1 MKFQQFG
8 FICIFGVATSAFFT
22 TACGV
27 SGGKKSVNAADT
39 SVDESTILICKGEL
53 KITYSGSSGTAVV
66 RGEELDAQ
74 IEKDDEWL
82 RVIVER
88 QNKMRSLWVHQE
100 TQLVYGD
107 TKDGNR
113 GRMPLG
119 ECQTV
124 DRETSKLLKDF
135 AQTVM
140 DSVGDEAKFVRLLP
154 SEDQLMNLM
163 TCEGENSLARKLV
176 KQLPKLKNR
185 AKMNAVQF
193 EYIESKDPQIL
204 HSFEKSELIH
214 NCEVRTDFALAY
226 INVQMDGKDTGVVVI
241 DKKPYFLGQR

>member
-1 MKFQQFG
+1 MKFQQMSFMY
-8 FICIFGVATSAFFT
+8 IFGVFTSAFFA

-88 QNKMRSLWVHQE
+88 QNKIRSLWVHQE
-100 TQLVYGD
+100 TQLVYED

-176 KQLPKLKNR
+176 KQLPELKNR

-193 EYIESKDPQIL
+193 EYIESKEPQIL
-204 HSFEKSELIH
+204 RSFEKSELIH

-226 INVQMDGKDTGVVVI
+226 INVQMDDKDTGVVVI

>member
-1 MKFQQFG
+1 MKFQQMS
-8 FICIFGVATSAFFT
+8 FICLFSVFTSALFAM
-22 TACGV
+22 ACGA
-27 SGGKKSVNAADT
+27 SGGKKSASAEHT
-39 SVDESTILICKGEL
+39 SVDESTTLICRGEL
-53 KITYSGSSGTAVV
+53 KITYSGSSGTAVI
-66 RGEELDAQ
+66 RGEKLDAQ

-88 QNKMRSLWVHQE
+88 QNKMRSLWVHRE
-100 TQLVYGD
+100 TMLAYVD

-124 DRETSKLLKDF
+124 DRETSKMLTDF
-135 AQTVM
+135 AKTVM

-154 SEDQLMNLM
+154 SEEQLMNLM
-163 TCEGENSLARKLV
+163 TCEGENSLARQLV
-176 KQLPKLKNR
+176 KQLPELKNR
-185 AKMNAVQF
+185 SKMNAVKF

-204 HSFEKSELIH
+204 RSFEKSELIH
-214 NCEVRTDFALAY
+214 NCEVRTDFVLAY

>member
-1 MKFQQFG
+1 MKFQQMKFMY
-8 FICIFGVATSAFFT
+8 IFGVFTSAFFA

-53 KITYSGSSGTAVV
+53 KITYSGSSGIAVV

-107 TKDGNR
+107 TDDGNR

-119 ECQTV
+119 ECRTV

-135 AQTVM
+135 ARTVM
-140 DSVGDEAKFVRLLP
+140 DSVGDEAKFTRLLP
-154 SEDQLMNLM
+154 SEEQLMNLM
-163 TCEGENSLARKLV
+163 TCEGENSLARQLV
-176 KQLPKLKNR
+176 KQLPELKNR
-185 AKMNAVQF
+185 AKMNAVHF
-193 EYIESKDPQIL
+193 EYIESKEPQIL
-204 HSFEKSELIH
+204 RSFEKSELIH

>member
-1 MKFQQFG
+1 MKFQQMSFMY
-8 FICIFGVATSAFFT
+8 IFGVFTSAFFA

-88 QNKMRSLWVHQE
+88 QNKIRSLWVHQE

-107 TKDGNR
+107 TDDGNR

-119 ECQTV
+119 ECRTV

-135 AQTVM
+135 ARTVM
-140 DSVGDEAKFVRLLP
+140 DSVGDEAKFARLLP
-154 SEDQLMNLM
+154 SEEQLMNLM

-176 KQLPKLKNR
+176 KQLPELKNR

-193 EYIESKDPQIL
+193 EYIESKEPQIL
-204 HSFEKSELIH
+204 RSFEKSELIH

-226 INVQMDGKDTGVVVI
+226 INVQMDDKDTGVVVI

>member
-66 RGEELDAQ
+66 SGEELDAQ